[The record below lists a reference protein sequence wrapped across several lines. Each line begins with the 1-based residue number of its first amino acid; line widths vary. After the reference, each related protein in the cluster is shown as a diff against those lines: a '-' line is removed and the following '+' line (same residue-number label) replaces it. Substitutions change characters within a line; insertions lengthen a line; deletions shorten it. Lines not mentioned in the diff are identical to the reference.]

1 MATTEIDITVKGG
14 EQVNSVVN
22 SIDQGAAA
30 TNSLKKQLAELKTE
44 LATLDPNSAKFQELA
59 EKAGGVK
66 DQMNDAAEAMSAN
79 AGPAFETLGNNAS
92 LLTQRLGNL
101 DFEGVSQSI
110 KGMASSIGKVSFK
123 DITNGI
129 KSMGSAFGALG
140 KALLTNPIFLIA
152 GVLALIATNLDT
164 VAKIIPGV
172 GTAMDSLTE
181 SITGVSAEM
190 NKALEQSKKLT
201 EEAQKQLDT
210 TSASENILKLQ
221 GKSEKE
227 ILQLKIAQTKSVI
240 DGLKAQI
247 SSQEVINKAQVEAAT
262 RNKEILK
269 GVLQFIT
276 APLQILLAT
285 VDQVGNAL
293 GQNFG
298 LRDAFNNNVATLF
311 FDPEQVKTDGDA
323 ALEEQ
328 KKQLLA
334 LQNNVAGYQLSIN
347 AINKD
352 AADKAKATRDKELE
366 SIKAANE
373 AERKLANELFELKKS
388 IDKQLTEERAKMD
401 ADQEA
406 RVQKSIDKY
415 VQSEID
421 REALRKTLQQTEIE
435 AEIAAVDAKYV
446 ELNKLAHGDAELR
459 KQLAEKNSKEVAD
472 IEGKYA
478 KATRDTKIQLAQGAV
493 DALLALNDVLQNGS
507 DKSAKRA
514 FTVNK
519 ALSLGM
525 ALTNTYLGASAAFA
539 QTTGG
544 IGIKTA
550 AAAVATLSG
559 LANVARIAK
568 TKFNPS
574 GGGGGASGGGGGGSP
589 SFNPPSEGGGGGA
602 PSFNAFNPAFLG
614 NRPDQLTPVQAYVL
628 SGNVANE
635 LEASTKIKDKARL

>member
-14 EQVNSVVN
+14 EQVNAVVD
-22 SIDQGAAA
+22 SIDKGSAA
-30 TNSLKKQLAELKTE
+30 TISLKKE
-44 LATLDPNSAKFQELA
+44 LAILKNELSTLDPNSAKFQELSV
-59 EKAGGVK
+59 KAGSLK
-66 DQMNDAAEAMSAN
+66 DQLNDTGEAIRAN

-92 LLTQRLGNL
+92 LLTERLGNL
-101 DFEGVSQSI
+101 DFEGVSQAI
-110 KGMASSIGKVSFK
+110 KGMAGSIGRVSFK
-123 DITNGI
+123 DITSGI

-152 GVLALIATNLDT
+152 GVLALIATNLDV

-172 GTAMDSLTE
+172 GTAMDSLNE
-181 SITGVSAEM
+181 AVTGVSAEM
-190 NKALEQSKKLT
+190 NKAVEESKKLT

-276 APLQILLAT
+276 APLQMLLAT

-298 LRDAFNNNVATLF
+298 LRDSFNNNVANLF
-311 FDPEQVKTDGDA
+311 FDPEQTKADGEA

-334 LQNNVAGYQLSIN
+334 LENSVAGYQLSIN
-347 AINKD
+347 AINKT
-352 AADKAKATRDKELE
+352 AADARKATREKELE

-373 AERKLANELFELKKS
+373 AERQLAKELLELKIAAEKKFA
-388 IDKQLTEERAKMD
+388 DEKLKQDQNRLATEKEL
-401 ADQEA
+401 ADQEL
-406 RVQKSIDKY
+406 KFK
-415 VQSEID
+415 EE
-421 REALRKTLQQTEIE
+421 REGLRKSLQQTEIE
-435 AEIAAVDAKYV
+435 AEIAAVDAKYI
-446 ELNKLAHGDAELR
+446 ELRKLAHGDAELQ

-472 IEGKYA
+472 IEKKYA
-478 KATRDTKIQLAQGAV
+478 EATTQTKIDLAKGAV
-493 DALLALNDVLQNGS
+493 DALMALNDVLQNGS
-507 DKSAKRA
+507 EKSAKRA
-514 FTVNK
+514 FNVNK
-519 ALSLGM
+519 ALSLAM
-525 ALTNTYLGASAAFA
+525 ALTNTYLGATAAFA
-539 QTTGG
+539 QTKGD
-544 IGIKTA
+544 INIKIA
-550 AAAVATLSG
+550 AAAVATLAG

-568 TKFNPS
+568 TKFTPS
-574 GGGGGASGGGGGGSP
+574 GGGGGGSGGGSGGSP
-589 SFNPPSEGGGGGA
+589 SFNPPSEGGGGSA

-614 NRPDQLTPVQAYVL
+614 DRPNQLTPVQAYVL